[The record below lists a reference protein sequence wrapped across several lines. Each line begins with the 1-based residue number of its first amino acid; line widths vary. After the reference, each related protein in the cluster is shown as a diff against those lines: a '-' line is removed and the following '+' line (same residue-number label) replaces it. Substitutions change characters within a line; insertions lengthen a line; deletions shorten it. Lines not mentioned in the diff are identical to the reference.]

1 MRARPPRRRT
11 AMTLCLGLLT
21 AGGGTLLAPA
31 AAAPAPLAVPPYYY
45 DCAGTAEDQDSATLV
60 GEGCAKVAEITE
72 GGGVYIED
80 RAGRNDWRCD
90 RIDDVGTSTVR
101 GHGCRAVPKGSW

>member
-1 MRARPPRRRT
+1 MRARTTRRRT
-11 AMTLCLGLLT
+11 VTVLRVGLLA

-31 AAAPAPLAVPPYYY
+31 AVAAPAPPYYY
-45 DCAGTAEDQDSATLV
+45 DCARTAEDQPSGTLV
-60 GEGCAKVAEITE
+60 GEGCAKVAETTE
-72 GGGVYIED
+72 GDGVHIED

-90 RIDDVGTSTVR
+90 RADDVGTSAVR